1 MNFRVGREESGG
13 PASERAP
20 RLPAPPRRRTTE
32 SARPGRPGPADSAP
46 SLTSL
51 PPELFDALADILADA
66 LVASY
71 LNAHA
76 VDPAA
81 GTRTGFGRT

>member
-1 MNFRVGREESGG
+1 MNFHVGRDESGS
-13 PASERAP
+13 PVSERAL
-20 RLPAPPRRRTTE
+20 RLPAPPRSRTTE

-81 GTRTGFGRT
+81 GIRTGFERT